1 MVVGMD
7 FGFGFLLDLGFVGLA
22 RIFSMN
28 PGVISDS
35 VDKDDNDDDD
45 GDDDE
50 SSDIRLVSVVWFGNT
65 MDKGFVMSRVEL
77 EGGRD

>member
-1 MVVGMD
+1 MDVGLD
-7 FGFGFLLDLGFVGLA
+7 FDFGFLLDLGFVGLA

-35 VDKDDNDDDD
+35 VDEDDNYDDD

-50 SSDIRLVSVVWFGNT
+50 SSDTRLISVVWFGNT
-65 MDKGFVMSRVEL
+65 MDKGFVMSRAEL